1 MQESIVML
9 ELIRG
14 LHNLRP
20 SHAGCALTI
29 GNFDGVHRGHQ
40 AVIARLRERAAALDV
55 PTTVMIF
62 EPQPQEYF
70 APDATMP
77 RLMRL
82 RDKLAALAETGIER
96 VCCLRFDAR
105 QAAMT
110 ADQFVADIV
119 VGGLGA
125 RYVVVGDD
133 FRYGRARTGDFTT
146 LRAAGDRYGFEV
158 SATET
163 FTFDGRRVSSTAIR
177 EALVGGDCATATAML
192 GRPYRIAGRV
202 IRGDQIGR
210 QIGVPT
216 INIALPA
223 RGTPVSGIF
232 AVAVEHSAGAI
243 WPGVA
248 SVGTRPTVGGK
259 RRLLEV
265 HLLDFD
271 GDLYGRRLGV
281 QYLHKLRDEKRFE
294 SLDAMR
300 AAIDNDILET
310 RAWFEA
316 RAKQA

>member
-1 MQESIVML
+1 MFEF
-9 ELIRG
+9 IRG

-20 SHAGCALTI
+20 QHAGCALTI

-40 AVIARLRERAAALDV
+40 AVIARLRERAESLGV
-55 PTTVMIF
+55 PATVMIF
-62 EPQPQEYF
+62 EPQPQEFF
-70 APDATMP
+70 ASDNARARPM

-82 RDKLAALAETGIER
+82 REKLVALADTGIER
-96 VCCLRFDAR
+96 VLCLRFDAR

-110 ADQFVADIV
+110 ADQFVTDV
-119 VGGLGA
+119 VVNGLGA
-125 RYVVVGDD
+125 KYVVVGDD
-133 FRYGRARTGDFTT
+133 FRYGRARTGDFES
-146 LRAAGDRYGFEV
+146 LRAAGERFGFEV

-163 FTFDGRRVSSTAIR
+163 FSLDGLRVSSSAIR
-177 EALVGGDCATATAML
+177 DALAGGDCATATTML

-202 IRGDQIGR
+202 IRGEKIGR

-223 RGTPVSGIF
+223 RGTPVNGIF
-232 AVAVEHSAGAI
+232 VTAVQHSSGAS

-248 SVGTRPTVGGK
+248 SVGTRPTVGGS
-259 RRLLEV
+259 RPLLEV

-271 GDLYGRRLGV
+271 GDLYGQRMGV
-281 QYLHKLRDEKRFE
+281 QFLHRLRDEKRFE

-300 AAIDNDILET
+300 AAIDNDILDA

-316 RAKQA
+316 RARQS